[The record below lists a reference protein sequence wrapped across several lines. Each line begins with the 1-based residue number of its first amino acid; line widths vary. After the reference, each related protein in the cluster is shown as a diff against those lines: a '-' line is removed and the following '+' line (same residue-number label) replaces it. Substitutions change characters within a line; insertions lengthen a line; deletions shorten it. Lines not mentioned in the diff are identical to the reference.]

1 MRMHLLPVP
10 GRWSAGGQRL
20 LELSFQVGE
29 WGGRGGGVWSEEVR
43 WLNLCPWHLSDLGP
57 IMATWASQGE
67 LQAVKLSRSDR
78 LLSPHL
84 ANSRLD
90 RE

>member
-1 MRMHLLPVP
+1 M
-10 GRWSAGGQRL
+10 
-20 LELSFQVGE
+20 
-29 WGGRGGGVWSEEVR
+29 WSEEAR
-43 WLNLCPWHLSDLGP
+43 WLSLCPWYLSDLGP
-57 IMATWASQGE
+57 IMATWACQGE

-84 ANSRLD
+84 ATSRLD